1 MIRDNRAW
9 HGGTPNL
16 GQYVRAIPHPGG
28 FRLPQAHQL
37 RGGGRRDL
45 PYKVW
50 EKMSEHGKHVC
61 RDIVAEKGE
70 EVVVDWTPD
79 YATQTPGHSKQ
90 KDLAV
95 AKL

>member
-1 MIRDNRAW
+1 
-9 HGGTPNL
+9 
-16 GQYVRAIPHPGG
+16 
-28 FRLPQAHQL
+28 
-37 RGGGRRDL
+37 
-45 PYKVW
+45 
-50 EKMSEHGKHVC
+50 MSEHGKHVC